1 MGVLEGKVALVTG
14 GSRGVGAAIA
24 RSLAQ
29 EGAAVVVNYL
39 RSADKAEGVVQSIR
53 GEGGKAIPYGA
64 DITDEEAVRGMVRT
78 AVETFGPVDVLVNN
92 ALPDY
97 TFDPTTRKDLASVRW
112 EDYLQQ
118 LGALRGA
125 LYCSQAVVPGMIE
138 GGCGRI
144 ISILSNLINNP
155 VVPYHDYTTAKSAFL
170 GFSRNLAA
178 ELGPHNNNGQHDSRR
193 PHRRDRRQRRH
204 HRGGPHHRRELH
216 APEAPR
222 HPGGFGARRPDVRL
236 ALGQLRDR
244 PVHNVRRRTGDGLRG
259 RALSVRGKGQ
269 AQQGEGG
276 LPRPTSG
283 SGSNSF
289 CGWPE
294 QRDYELI
301 RPLVLFGSS
310 LTERAEKEVKTPA

>member
-53 GEGGKAIPYGA
+53 GEGGKAMPYGA

-178 ELGPHNNNGQHDSRR
+178 ELGPHNITVNMIAGGLIDETDASAATTEEVRTIVASSTPLRR
-193 PHRRDRRQRRH
+193 L
-204 HRGGPHHRRELH
+204 GT
-216 APEAPR
+216 PE
-222 HPGGFGARRPDVRL
+222 DL
-236 ALGQLRDR
+236 
-244 PVHNVRRRTGDGLRG
+244 G
-259 RALSVRGKGQ
+259 RAVLMFASPWASFVTGQ
-269 AQQGEGG
+269 YITCDGG
-276 LPRPTSG
+276 L
-283 SGSNSF
+283 
-289 CGWPE
+289 
-294 QRDYELI
+294 
-301 RPLVLFGSS
+301 VM
-310 LTERAEKEVKTPA
+310 A